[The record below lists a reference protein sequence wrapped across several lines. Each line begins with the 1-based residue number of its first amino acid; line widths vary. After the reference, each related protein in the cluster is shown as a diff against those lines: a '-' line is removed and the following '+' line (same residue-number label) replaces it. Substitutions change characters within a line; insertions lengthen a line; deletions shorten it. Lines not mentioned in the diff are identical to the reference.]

1 LPTGRE
7 RTGVASSAKIPV
19 RNVCRFMDL
28 NFLNL
33 AKKLFI
39 KQLNLFL
46 IAAEN

>member
-1 LPTGRE
+1 
-7 RTGVASSAKIPV
+7 
-19 RNVCRFMDL
+19 MDL